1 MRVNNKALETLQA
14 WELITCNLGVVFE
27 NNQMETGIC
36 ADNKKQWLRN
46 IITNIRDFNV
56 YVIYGDISGVS
67 SSNVIQLEI

>member
-1 MRVNNKALETLQA
+1 
-14 WELITCNLGVVFE
+14 
-27 NNQMETGIC
+27 METGIC